1 MTAPLAGLRWGL
13 GPGWLL
19 RLKRCRRSAP
29 WDLGIRSSSSGKELL
44 GLFSLNNDILLQSC
58 RNYQAV
64 LCTELTKPLIIRNLP
79 SPSLQPHEVRVGV
92 RYCGVNFAD
101 ILACKGLYQKKHCLP
116 FTPGMEFS
124 GMVMETGANVSTV
137 QEGDRVIG
145 VTGTSAMAGECVADQ
160 KMLWPIPEG
169 VSYEEAAALPV
180 SYGTAILA
188 LDHRAH
194 TQPGETVLVT
204 AAAGATGLAA
214 IDVAANVLKAKVIAA
229 AGSDYKCNLALQKG
243 AAHSVNYTQG
253 SLKEGVKK
261 LTDNRGVN
269 VVLDAVGGDIFK
281 EALHSLAWEGRIV
294 VVGFAGGAIPSV
306 PANLLLLKNVS
317 ALGVF
322 WGRYREEDFPVFS
335 SSLSSALWYCQER
348 RIQPHVGAVFKLE
361 EVNEAFSRV
370 TQRKSTGKVVIS
382 MQ

>member
-1 MTAPLAGLRWGL
+1 MTAPLAGL
-13 GPGWLL
+13 L
-19 RLKRCRRSAP
+19 RLQRCRSSA
-29 WDLGIRSSSSGKELL
+29 SGKQLL
-44 GLFSLNNDILLQSC
+44 GLSSLNNDILSQSC
-58 RNYQAV
+58 RNYRAV

-79 SPSLQPHEVRVGV
+79 SPSLQLHEVRVGV
-92 RYCGVNFAD
+92 HYCGVNFAD
-101 ILACKGLYQKKHCLP
+101 ILACKGLYQEKHCLP

-124 GMVMETGANVSTV
+124 GMVMETGAKVSTV

-145 VTGTSAMAGECVADQ
+145 VTGTSAMAEECVTDQ

-188 LDHRAH
+188 LEHRAR

-229 AGSDYKCNLALQKG
+229 AGSDHKCNLALQKG

-253 SLKEGVKK
+253 SLKEEVKK

-335 SSLSSALWYCQER
+335 SSISSALWYCQER
-348 RIQPHVGAVFKLE
+348 LIQPHVGAVFNLE

-382 MQ
+382 IK

>member
-1 MTAPLAGLRWGL
+1 MTAPLAGL
-13 GPGWLL
+13 L
-19 RLKRCRRSAP
+19 RLQRGSA
-29 WDLGIRSSSSGKELL
+29 SGKQLL
-44 GLFSLNNDILLQSC
+44 GLSSLNNDILSQSC
-58 RNYQAV
+58 RNYRAV

-92 RYCGVNFAD
+92 HYCGVNFAD
-101 ILACKGLYQKKHCLP
+101 ILACKGLYQEKHCLP

-124 GMVMETGANVSTV
+124 GMVMETGAKVSTV
-137 QEGDRVIG
+137 QAGDRVIG
-145 VTGTSAMAGECVADQ
+145 VTGTSAMAEECVTDQ

-180 SYGTAILA
+180 SYSTAILA
-188 LDHRAH
+188 LEHRAR
-194 TQPGETVLVT
+194 TQPGEMVLVT

-229 AGSDYKCNLALQKG
+229 AGSDHKCNLALQKG

-253 SLKEGVKK
+253 SLKEEVKK

-348 RIQPHVGAVFKLE
+348 QIQPHVGAVFNLE
-361 EVNEAFSRV
+361 EEATKLRKTKSRRRSF
-370 TQRKSTGKVVIS
+370 TARPRWTLGCPRGSPNQEGG
-382 MQ
+382 M

>member
-1 MTAPLAGLRWGL
+1 MTVPLRGGL
-13 GPGWLL
+13 GPARLL
-19 RLKRCRRSAP
+19 RLQRGRCNAIKE
-29 WDLGIRSSSSGKELL
+29 LLRSSSM
-44 GLFSLNNDILLQSC
+44 NNGTLLQSC
-58 RNYQAV
+58 RNYRAA
-64 LCTELTKPLIIRNLP
+64 LCTELTKPLIVRNLP
-79 SPSLQPHEVRVGV
+79 SPPLQPHEVRVGV
-92 RYCGVNFAD
+92 HYCGVNFAD
-101 ILACKGLYQKKHCLP
+101 ILACRGLYQEKHCLP

-124 GMVMETGANVSTV
+124 GTVMETGANVSTV

-145 VTGTSAMAGECVADQ
+145 VSSMSAMAEECVADQ

-188 LDHRAH
+188 LDQRAR

-214 IDVAANVLKAKVIAA
+214 IDVAANVLKTKVIAA
-229 AGSDYKCNLALQKG
+229 AGSDHKCNLALEKG

-253 SLKEGVKK
+253 SLKEEVKK
-261 LTDNRGVN
+261 LTENRGVN

-281 EALHSLAWEGRIV
+281 EALYSLAWEGRIV

-317 ALGVF
+317 ALGVY

-335 SSLSSALWYCQER
+335 SSISSALWYCQER
-348 RIQPHVGAVFKLE
+348 RIRPHLGAVFKLE

-370 TQRKSTGKVVIS
+370 TQRKSTGKVIIS
-382 MQ
+382 VK

>member
-29 WDLGIRSSSSGKELL
+29 WDLGIRSSASGKELL

-101 ILACKGLYQKKHCLP
+101 ILACKGLYQTKHCLP

-137 QEGDRVIG
+137 QE
-145 VTGTSAMAGECVADQ
+145 
-160 KMLWPIPEG
+160 MLWPIPEG

-188 LDHRAH
+188 LDHRAR

-382 MQ
+382 MK

>member
-1 MTAPLAGLRWGL
+1 MTGPLAGLRGGR
-13 GPGWLL
+13 GPGRLL
-19 RLKRCRRSAP
+19 RLQR
-29 WDLGIRSSSSGKELL
+29 GRSSASVKELL
-44 GLFSLNNDILLQSC
+44 GLASWRNDGLAQSG
-58 RNYQAV
+58 RNYRAV

-79 SPSLQPHEVRVGV
+79 APSLQPHEVRVGV
-92 RYCGVNFAD
+92 HYCGVNFAD
-101 ILACKGLYQKKHCLP
+101 ILACKGLYQEKHCLP

-124 GMVMETGANVSTV
+124 GTVVETGANVSTV
-137 QEGDRVIG
+137 REGDRVIG
-145 VTGTSAMAGECVADQ
+145 VTGMGAMAEECVADQ

-188 LDHRAH
+188 LEHRAR

-214 IDVAANVLKAKVIAA
+214 VDVAANVLKAKVIAA
-229 AGSDYKCNLALQKG
+229 AGSDHKCNLALQKG

-253 SLKEGVKK
+253 SLKEEARK
-261 LTDNRGVN
+261 LTENRGVN
-269 VVLDAVGGDIFK
+269 VILDAVGGDVFK
-281 EALHSLAWEGRIV
+281 AALHSLAWEGRIV

-348 RIQPHVGAVFKLE
+348 RIRPHVGAVFKLE

-370 TQRKSTGKVVIS
+370 TQRKSTGKVIIS
-382 MQ
+382 TK